1 MTRDVTIKLITPVM
15 VDDVYGIPQPSDPE
29 KAEVMARVG
38 SVTASEFFDG
48 GRNGLRPEF
57 VFKMFLYDYDGQKIV
72 EYNGRQYEIYRT
84 YMAKNDTIELYVHQ
98 TGGANNGQ

>member
-1 MTRDVTIKLITPVM
+1 MTRDVSIKLITPVM
-15 VDDVYGIPQPSDPE
+15 TDDIYGIPQPGTPIE
-29 KAEVMARVG
+29 VEVMARVG
-38 SVTASEFFDG
+38 SVTAAEFLEG

-72 EYNGRQYEIYRT
+72 EYEGKQYEVYRT
-84 YMAKNDTIELYVHQ
+84 YMAKSDTIELYVHQ